1 MKIRPVS
8 EEERQGW
15 PKTTIVKLEKPFVDD
30 RGEIQ
35 PLVDVPM
42 ESCVLIRSKKG
53 TVRADH
59 YHQTDWHYC
68 YVVEGEIEYYERPT
82 GSDEK
87 PRKTLVQAG
96 QMFWTGPMMDHT
108 MVFTKDT
115 IFLTFG
121 RNSRTQEVY
130 EADVVRVPTLAPKP
144 QG

>member
-1 MKIRPVS
+1 MNIRPVTD
-8 EEERQGW
+8 EERQSW
-15 PKTTIVKLEKPFVDD
+15 PKTTIVELEKPFVDD

-82 GSDEK
+82 GTDDT
-87 PRKTLVQAG
+87 PQKTTIKTG
-96 QMFWTGPMMDHT
+96 QMFWTGPMDDHT
-108 MVFTKDT
+108 MVFTQDT
-115 IFLTFG
+115 VFLTFG
-121 RNSRTQEVY
+121 RNSRSQEVY
-130 EADVVRVPTLAPKP
+130 EADVVRIPTLAPAS
-144 QG
+144 QD